1 MRSPV
6 KELIKLLASKGNP
19 ALAKVIQDQQRRIE
33 NLEEA
38 VRGLAKSQ
46 DAEYVLNL
54 IERADAPELR
64 GPVNRA
70 ER

>member
-1 MRSPV
+1 MRSMGQT
-6 KELIKLLASKGNP
+6 LIKALAAKGNP

-38 VRGLAKSQ
+38 VRGLARSR
-46 DAEYVLNL
+46 DAEYVLSL

-64 GPVNRA
+64 GSVNRA